1 MQQILRRS
9 RDGAQARRHFLFSP
23 SFPLSSLSSLSSPAI
38 LYKSRWSAQQERK
51 AQAREG
57 RASLGCACE
66 LEGGG

>member
-9 RDGAQARRHFLFSP
+9 RDGARARRHFLFSP
-23 SFPLSSLSSLSSPAI
+23 SFPLSSLSSPAI